1 MKKLASILFLI
12 LYGLPIL
19 AQPGFLFKKDV
30 NRVSIPFQLINNL
43 VFIPLQVNGV
53 ELTFLLDSGVEETV
67 LFSLEDKQ
75 EVDLKNTE
83 TISLRGLGSADAI
96 EGLKSTGNI
105 LEIKEMQSR
114 NHLLYIILDQE
125 FNLSSHIGIP
135 VNGIIGYSFF
145 KNHLLEIN
153 YQKKRIYF
161 HKERVKKRNKIER
174 RYNKIPISIERA
186 KPYVNSI
193 VVMGNQAVPVKLLV
207 DIGNSD
213 AVWLFDNVIEN
224 IKVPERNFDDY
235 LGKGFSG
242 DVLGKRAIIT
252 EFQIGDFKFERPI
265 AAFPDSIS
273 LKHVKMVSGRL
284 GSVGGEIFKRF
295 SVIFD
300 YKNSLLYLK
309 KNGNYKNHF
318 TYNKSGIEIRHTG
331 MQWVKETVHL
341 QMEPKSGGYNG
352 LNNEAVSNNFKY
364 KFQLKP
370 VYEISNLRKNSPAAN
385 SGLREGDIL
394 ITVNNKSA
402 HSYTLQQINSF
413 LKSEDEKWITL
424 EVERDSQLYKFRF
437 KLINIL

>member
-114 NHLLYIILDQE
+114 NHLLYVILDQE

-161 HKERVKKRNKIER
+161 HKETVKKRNKIER

>member
-1 MKKLASILFLI
+1 MKKLASIVFLI

-30 NRVSIPFQLINNL
+30 NRVSITFQLINNL

-105 LEIKEMQSR
+105 VEIKEMQSR
-114 NHLLYIILDQE
+114 NHLLYVILDQE

-161 HKERVKKRNKIER
+161 HKETVKKRNKIER

>member
-30 NRVSIPFQLINNL
+30 NCVSIPFQLINNL

-114 NHLLYIILDQE
+114 NHLLYVILDQE

-135 VNGIIGYSFF
+135 VNGIIGNSFF

-161 HKERVKKRNKIER
+161 HKETVKKRNKIER

-413 LKSEDEKWITL
+413 LKSEEEKWITL
-424 EVERDSQLYKFRF
+424 DVERDSQLYKFRF

>member
-1 MKKLASILFLI
+1 MSILFLI

-83 TISLRGLGSADAI
+83 TVSLRGLGSADAI

-114 NHLLYIILDQE
+114 NHLIYVILDQD

-161 HKERVKKRNKIER
+161 HKETVKKRNKIEK
-174 RYNKIPISIERA
+174 RYNKIPITIEKA

-193 VVMGNQAVPVKLLV
+193 VVMDNAAVPVKLLV

-213 AVWLFDNVIEN
+213 SVWLFDNVIEK

-242 DVLGKRAIIT
+242 DVLGKRAIIP

-273 LKHVKMVSGRL
+273 LKHVTMVSGRL

-300 YKNSLLYLK
+300 YKNSFLYLK

-318 TYNKSGIEIRHTG
+318 TYNKSGIEIRHSG
-331 MQWVKETVHL
+331 MQWVKETVNL
-341 QMEPKSGGYNG
+341 QMEPKAGGYNG
-352 LNNEAVSNNFKY
+352 LNNEALLNNFKY

-385 SGLREGDIL
+385 SGLREGDI
-394 ITVNNKSA
+394 IISVNNKSA
-402 HSYTLQQINSF
+402 HSYSLQQINNF
-413 LKSEDEKWITL
+413 LKSEDEKWIAL
-424 EVERDSQLYKFRF
+424 EVERDSQLFKYRF